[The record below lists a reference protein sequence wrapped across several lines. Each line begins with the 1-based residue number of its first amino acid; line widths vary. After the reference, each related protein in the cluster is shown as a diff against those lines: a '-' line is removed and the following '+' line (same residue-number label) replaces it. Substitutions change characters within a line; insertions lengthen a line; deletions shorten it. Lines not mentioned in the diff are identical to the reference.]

1 MYKISVTKDLFKDI
15 QFKKINILEKKTS
28 LFWKK
33 ELLQP
38 EIIND
43 KIKYSIKQID
53 KLKITNG
60 LGDDKPQIIIECL
73 KVDYSFKKDIF
84 EFHLGRVLEQ
94 KNTDSNDNYK
104 DNLIEQLL
112 KEKAALEDSIN
123 KDQLTDVYNRKKME
137 IDLNS
142 YENQSNSDMLNII
155 FISLDKFNK
164 INEEFGFNSGNRVL
178 IYLGKKL
185 KNHAKNLNG
194 EIYRYDGKVFAILS
208 FANRNDILGKL
219 EALRM
224 DIKSQK
230 IYNEIRNISITASLG
245 VAFNN
250 ETKNISKTLENAIAA
265 LNWAKLKGRD
275 RVEIF
280 K

>member
-53 KLKITNG
+53 KIKITNG